1 MNKLRGALK
10 SLTMWVNGLFLA
22 AFTYSDDIIHGV
34 QDNLPDLAQY
44 MPANVFKAVGLAVVL
59 FNIYQRTRTKA
70 SLESKG
76 QK

>member
-1 MNKLRGALK
+1 MNKFRGALK
-10 SLTMWVNGLFLA
+10 SLTIWVNGLFLA
-22 AFTYSDDIIHGV
+22 AYTCSDDIISGV
-34 QDNLPDLAQY
+34 RDNLPGLAEY
-44 MPANVFKAVGLAVVL
+44 MPANVFKAVGLALVL